1 MNEEIFNQRND
12 SLVSFPMIVTQ
23 NDILLGI
30 KLDRVILWDYIIIL
44 K

>member
-23 NDILLGI
+23 SVGM
-30 KLDRVILWDYIIIL
+30 KLDRVIL
-44 K
+44 